1 MQTSVSENIANYD
14 RADVSAVSFLIQDAL
29 FESSGPEEETD
40 RADHRA
46 AKRDTKAVGDRSEAI
61 VLAALVNKG
70 YLVSIPFGEN
80 QRYDLLADDG
90 NRILRVQVKTGR
102 LRRDVIAYSCSSS
115 HTHRGGTH
123 ARPYFGQADI
133 IAVYCPQNGKV
144 YLVPEEEFVASRAH
158 LRLTAPV
165 NNQRRGIRWAS
176 RFELA

>member
-1 MQTSVSENIANYD
+1 MRTSISKRYPTCKPIGFP
-14 RADVSAVSFLIQDAL
+14 SVSFLIQDAL
-29 FESSGPEEETD
+29 FESAALDEKQFSRE
-40 RADHRA
+40 RDHP
-46 AKRDTKAVGDRSEAI
+46 KRDTKAVGDRSEAI
-61 VLAALVNKG
+61 VLAALVRKG

-90 NRILRVQVKTGR
+90 TRILRVQVKTGR

-115 HTHRGGTH
+115 HTHRGGPH

-158 LRLTAPV
+158 LRLTPPV

>member
-1 MQTSVSENIANYD
+1 MPLTDCIP
-14 RADVSAVSFLIQDAL
+14 RAFPGVSFLIQDAL
-29 FESSGPEEETD
+29 FAPSTAEEEAVQRGSD
-40 RADHRA
+40 RAR
-46 AKRDTKAVGDRSEAI
+46 RDTKAVGDRSEAI
-61 VLAALVNKG
+61 VLAALVKKG
-70 YLVSIPFGEN
+70 YFVSIPFGEN

-90 NRILRVQVKTGR
+90 KRIFRVQVKTGR
-102 LRRDVIAYSCSSS
+102 LRGDVIAYSCSSS

>member
-1 MQTSVSENIANYD
+1 MAFPG
-14 RADVSAVSFLIQDAL
+14 VSFLIQDAL
-29 FESSGPEEETD
+29 FTSSADEQNAVTRERD
-40 RADHRA
+40 RV
-46 AKRDTKAVGDRSEAI
+46 KRDTKSVGDRSEAI
-61 VLAALVNKG
+61 VLAELVKKG

-90 NRILRVQVKTGR
+90 DRILRVQVKTGR
-102 LRRDVIAYSCSSS
+102 LRRDVIEYSCSSS

-123 ARPYFGQADI
+123 ARPYFGQADA

-144 YLVPEEEFVASRAH
+144 YLVPEAEFVASRAH
-158 LRLTAPV
+158 LRLTPPV

>member
-1 MQTSVSENIANYD
+1 
-14 RADVSAVSFLIQDAL
+14 
-29 FESSGPEEETD
+29 
-40 RADHRA
+40 
-46 AKRDTKAVGDRSEAI
+46 
-61 VLAALVNKG
+61 LAALVKKG
-70 YLVSIPFGEN
+70 YLISIPFGEN

-90 NRILRVQVKTGR
+90 DRILRVQVKTGR
-102 LRRDVIAYSCSSS
+102 LRGDVIAYSCSSS

>member
-1 MQTSVSENIANYD
+1 MRTSISKRFTNCAPT
-14 RADVSAVSFLIQDAL
+14 AFPGVSFLIQNAL
-29 FESSGPEEETD
+29 FESSTIENAVQREPD
-40 RADHRA
+40 RVR
-46 AKRDTKAVGDRSEAI
+46 RDTKAVGDRSEAI
-61 VLAALVNKG
+61 VLAALVKKG
-70 YLVSIPFGEN
+70 YLISIPFGEN

-90 NRILRVQVKTGR
+90 DRILRVQVKTGR
-102 LRRDVIAYSCSSS
+102 LRGDVIAYSCSSS

-176 RFELA
+176 TYELA

>member
-1 MQTSVSENIANYD
+1 MRTSTSDYLTNCAATPFPV
-14 RADVSAVSFLIQDAL
+14 VSFLIQDAL
-29 FESSGPEEETD
+29 FASNADEEKGAPPECE
-40 RADHRA
+40 RAR
-46 AKRDTKAVGDRSEAI
+46 RDTKAVGDRSEAI
-61 VLAALVNKG
+61 VLAELVKKG

-90 NRILRVQVKTGR
+90 TRILRVQVKTGR

-115 HTHRGGTH
+115 HTHRGGSH

-144 YLVPEEEFVASRAH
+144 YLVPEAEFVASRAH
-158 LRLTAPV
+158 LRLSAPA

>member
-1 MQTSVSENIANYD
+1 MRTSISKGS
-14 RADVSAVSFLIQDAL
+14 ADCVRMVVPGVSFLIQDAL
-29 FESSGPEEETD
+29 FTTTAVEAPDVQPD
-40 RADHRA
+40 RGAT
-46 AKRDTKAVGDRSEAI
+46 KRDTKAVGDRSEAI

-70 YLVSIPFGEN
+70 CLASIPFGEN

-102 LRRDVIAYSCSSS
+102 LRGDVIAFSCSSS

-123 ARPYFGQADI
+123 ARPYFGQAYI

>member
-1 MQTSVSENIANYD
+1 MAFLG
-14 RADVSAVSFLIQDAL
+14 VSFLIQDAL
-29 FESSGPEEETD
+29 FESSFVQEKEVPREPD
-40 RADHRA
+40 RV
-46 AKRDTKAVGDRSEAI
+46 KRDTKAVGDRSEAI
-61 VLAALVNKG
+61 VLAELVKKG

-90 NRILRVQVKTGR
+90 TRILRVQVKTGR
-102 LRRDVIAYSCSSS
+102 LRRDVIEYSCSSS
-115 HTHRGGTH
+115 HTHRGGPH

-158 LRLTAPV
+158 LRLTPPA
-165 NNQRRGIRWAS
+165 NNQRRGIRWAI